1 MPTVDQNTLAYYTS
15 LAETKGVR
23 AVVLHLLTVI
33 AEQGEAV
40 VMAKKGEVEE

>member
-1 MPTVDQNTLAYYTS
+1 MPTVDRNTLNYYTA

-40 VMAKKGEVEE
+40 VMAKKGRVQE